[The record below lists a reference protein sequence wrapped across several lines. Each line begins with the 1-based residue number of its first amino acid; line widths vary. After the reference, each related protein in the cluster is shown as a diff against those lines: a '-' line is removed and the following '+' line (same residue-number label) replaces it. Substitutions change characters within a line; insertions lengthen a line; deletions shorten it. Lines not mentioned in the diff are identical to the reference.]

1 MLNQKTVV
9 KAIFGVVLAIL
20 VVSFINVGIS
30 LFYPAPKYEDHCQP
44 YIPERLP
51 VLENQTFNQE
61 QYEKNNLCGESFNEA
76 QNKYNRTIF
85 LILAPI
91 GLLLLIIGTLIP
103 NVTLQI
109 MLMGSGFINV
119 VIAIVRNLQEK
130 TSVFI
135 VLGILIIIGILF
147 TIKKLR

>member
-1 MLNQKTVV
+1 
-9 KAIFGVVLAIL
+9 
-20 VVSFINVGIS
+20 
-30 LFYPAPKYEDHCQP
+30 
-44 YIPERLP
+44 
-51 VLENQTFNQE
+51 
-61 QYEKNNLCGESFNEA
+61 
-76 QNKYNRTIF
+76 
-85 LILAPI
+85 
-91 GLLLLIIGTLIP
+91 
-103 NVTLQI
+103 

>member
-9 KAIFGVVLAIL
+9 KAIFGIVLAIL

-30 LFYPAPKYEDHCQP
+30 LFYPSPKYEDYCQP

-51 VLENQTFNQE
+51 VENKTFNQPE
-61 QYEKNNLCGESFNEA
+61 ADKLCYQNFDEA

-103 NVTLQI
+103 NLTLQI